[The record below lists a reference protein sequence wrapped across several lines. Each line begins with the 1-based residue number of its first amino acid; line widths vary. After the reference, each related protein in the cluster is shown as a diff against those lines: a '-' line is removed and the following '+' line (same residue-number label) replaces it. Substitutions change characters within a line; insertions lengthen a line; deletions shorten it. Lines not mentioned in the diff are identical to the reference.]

1 MRGLP
6 YNWIEI
12 FFFFQN
18 LWTWLTLEQMRPL
31 PSQRVLSRKIR
42 ALRTD
47 RCSIRGWPSESSLT
61 QKSPT
66 YTCSDSV
73 PLTSEATYNRY
84 SCAPTTCLHS
94 SRSGLPLRP
103 LIIDISCQ
111 SLLTGHVAF
120 SKALNDLGV
129 SNLQPLSHRG

>member
-1 MRGLP
+1 MPPGGLRG
-6 YNWIEI
+6 NSCWTDE
-12 FFFFQN
+12 N

-73 PLTSEATYNRY
+73 PLTSEATYN
-84 SCAPTTCLHS
+84 SCHQAIWTSCSPTSMTS
-94 SRSGLPLRP
+94 S
-103 LIIDISCQ
+103 
-111 SLLTGHVAF
+111 
-120 SKALNDLGV
+120 K
-129 SNLQPLSHRG
+129 